1 MSALMDSIV
10 YVIPPP
16 TDIRFK
22 YTAKFLKQYRVVTDV
37 PVTPKL
43 LWKHGILPLD
53 ALLYDSNKYE
63 ISQYLSY
70 IAEERAWKINKPHE
84 ELLNDKVRFNKV
96 LGDLG
101 YGTYLPRQFGMLEGT
116 KVGEERV
123 PFIELLDR
131 ENSLVIKGRTGAT
144 GERVHIVRV
153 DTDGQLHFDNHQCT
167 SRELRENITSLDG
180 YHITEYCEQAQYIHS
195 IYPHTAN
202 TVRILTMNP
211 MGDDPFIA
219 AAVHRIGTHTSG
231 HVDNFS
237 QGGLSANIFDDGEL
251 SDAVRIDGNQVS
263 WHGVH
268 PDTGAMIRG
277 VSVPHWDEIT
287 TTILEL
293 AEQLPELP
301 YIGWDLIVVTDGGF
315 KILEGNT
322 NSDVNLLQAHE
333 PLLRSESTRAFY
345 LEHDVIKHR

>member
-1 MSALMDSIV
+1 MIDKISTFRKIVRKRGLSSAAVEAIAYLLPATIGLRV
-10 YVIPPP
+10 
-16 TDIRFK
+16 K
-22 YTAKFLKQYRVVTDV
+22 YTAKFLKQYRVVSDV
-37 PVTPKL
+37 PATPTM

-53 ALLYDSNKYE
+53 AQLYELNKYE

-70 IAEERAWKINKPHE
+70 IAEERAWNINKPHE
-84 ELLNDKVRFNKV
+84 ELLNDKVRFNEK
-96 LGDLG
+96 LGELG

-116 KVGEERV
+116 KVGKQRI

-219 AAVHRIGTHTSG
+219 AAVHRIGTHT
-231 HVDNFS
+231 H
-237 QGGLSANIFDDGEL
+237 Q
-251 SDAVRIDGNQVS
+251 
-263 WHGVH
+263 
-268 PDTGAMIRG
+268 AM
-277 VSVPHWDEIT
+277 
-287 TTILEL
+287 
-293 AEQLPELP
+293 
-301 YIGWDLIVVTDGGF
+301 LIISHKGDSRLTS
-315 KILEGNT
+315 LMT
-322 NSDVNLLQAHE
+322 VN
-333 PLLRSESTRAFY
+333 
-345 LEHDVIKHR
+345 